1 MNHIEY
7 PDRYEAAI
15 KANIIS
21 NAQKTFSRNVEDAE
35 AIIAWCA
42 ENAERNN
49 FAASLYG
56 AYWDYG
62 KLTEK
67 QCAVVREQI
76 KGNTKRQAEWKAKQA
91 AEAALAEPVPAGR
104 HAITGVVLST
114 REERRSFGY
123 DRSDWCT
130 KILVKDDRGFKVWGT
145 AAGNICSLKAA
156 QEEDGVCKGDTVT
169 FTATLTPSDDDPKF
183 GFFKRPSGA
192 AIIARATLQEE
203 EEK

>member
-21 NAQKTFSRNVEDAE
+21 NAQKTFSRNVEDAD

-67 QCAVVREQI
+67 QCAIVRERI
-76 KGNTKRQAEWKAKQA
+76 KGNTKRQAEWEAKQA
-91 AEAALAEPVPAGR
+91 AEAALAEPVPSGR
-104 HAITGVVLST
+104 HTIKGVVLST
-114 REERRSFGY
+114 AKRGAVSVTTSVNGAPRFLSKRTGGSSCGAQPLATSAHSKPHRRKTEY
-123 DRSDWCT
+123 AR
-130 KILVKDDRGFKVWGT
+130 
-145 AAGNICSLKAA
+145 
-156 QEEDGVCKGDTVT
+156 VT
-169 FTATLTPSDDDPKF
+169 
-183 GFFKRPSGA
+183 
-192 AIIARATLQEE
+192 Q
-203 EEK
+203 